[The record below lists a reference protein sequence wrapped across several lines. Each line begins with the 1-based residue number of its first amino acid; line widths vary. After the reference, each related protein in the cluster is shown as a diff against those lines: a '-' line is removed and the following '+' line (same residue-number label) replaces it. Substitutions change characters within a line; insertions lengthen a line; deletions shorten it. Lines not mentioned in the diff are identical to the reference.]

1 VVHSSAIVK
10 EFFRHNGL
18 SILVILLVPL
28 LALHPISFFFYTMKW
43 DMMDQF
49 FPCRFFISECLQ
61 NGQLPLWSPFI
72 NYGYPFHADPQS
84 GVFYPVTWLFS
95 LLGGY
100 NVYTIAAEYLLHIF
114 IAALSFYAFLRQFKV
129 SRLSATTFGIT
140 YALSGVFISNA
151 QHLTWVVSMAW
162 MPMVVLLFYR
172 LLQQP
177 QLQSA
182 LAFSLTAY
190 LFMTGGYPGFAIIL
204 FYFLVAYSLLNF
216 IQLIGSRDSQAVKN
230 TSLSLATGAFVF
242 ALISSGFI
250 FSIVQAMPDIA
261 RSKPVT
267 LAEANSIAFTP
278 QAAVSFLFP
287 FVNSS
292 VSYAYTTDTDIS
304 MTNIYMGIFFFPLF
318 IVGLWKTKQ
327 NGFQVL
333 LLIFGLVC
341 LLAALGDVT
350 PVRSCMYQYLPGMN
364 VFRHAAIFRAVAML
378 SFLGVAAAGFD
389 WLIHA
394 QTTLKKRVVAFSLW
408 VMLLFLIVVLFS
420 ISRQENNSIQ
430 LLNSLTPSAIEAFNR
445 SASIASHFI
454 AQAAFQLILVCWF
467 IVTFIWL
474 KTEVKKYVLAV
485 ILLADISAAAYLNL
499 PSTAISNV
507 KPRTLQAELDKFP
520 KNFPIPS
527 LTPIGDFGHVS
538 DISTDPMW
546 FNISFFKK
554 TPSWGGFN
562 NFYPKGIDDLKETP
576 TEKFV
581 KQQPVVFTADSLTN
595 TTLAIQKF
603 RPGYIQLSYGAK
615 QPVPLTLLQSNFK
628 GWEANCDGQPLPIS
642 KVYMNFM
649 QCEIPAGRH
658 QVTYIYNPKYLQLF
672 IGLGVFSLIICS
684 LVLLTVSVKKLSDE

>member
-1 VVHSSAIVK
+1 VK

-61 NGQLPLWSPFI
+61 NGQLPLWSPYI

-84 GVFYPVTWLFS
+84 GAFYPVTWLFS

-100 NVYTIAAEYLLHIF
+100 NVYTIAAEYLLHIL

-162 MPMVVLLFYR
+162 MPLVLLMFCR
-172 LLQQP
+172 LLHEP
-177 QLQSA
+177 KLQSA

-190 LFMTGGYPGFAIIL
+190 FFMTGGYPGFAIIL
-204 FYFLVAYSLLNF
+204 FYFLVVYGLAYF
-216 IQLIGSRDSQAVKN
+216 IRLISISDNYTAQNTGLALIVGAVM
-230 TSLSLATGAFVF
+230 F
-242 ALISSGFI
+242 ALISSGF
-250 FSIVQAMPDIA
+250 FYSIIQAMPDIA

-304 MTNIYMGIFFFPLF
+304 MTNIYMCIFFFPLF
-318 IVGLWKTKQ
+318 TLGLWKTQ
-327 NGFQVL
+327 RNSFQTML
-333 LLIFGLVC
+333 LLFGAVC
-341 LLAALGDVT
+341 LLAALGNVT
-350 PVRSCMYQYLPGMN
+350 PIRLWMYQYLPGMN
-364 VFRHAAIFRAVAML
+364 VFRHAAIFRAITVL
-378 SFLGVAAAGFD
+378 SFLGVAAVGFD
-389 WLIHA
+389 WLIQA
-394 QTTLKKRVVAFSLW
+394 QTSSKKRLVTFSLW
-408 VMLLFLIVVLFS
+408 VMLIFLIVVLFS
-420 ISRQENNSIQ
+420 LARQENEPIQ
-430 LLNSLTPSAIEAFNR
+430 LLNSLAPSVILEFNR
-445 SASIASHFI
+445 SASIASHFTT
-454 AQAAFQLILVCWF
+454 QATFQLIVVSLF
-467 IVTFIWL
+467 FALFIWL
-474 KTEVKKYVLAV
+474 KTEFKKYILAA
-485 ILLADISAAAYLNL
+485 ILLIDISVAAYLNL
-499 PSTAISNV
+499 PSTVISDIA
-507 KPRTLQAELDKFP
+507 PRSLQAELDKFP
-520 KNFPIPS
+520 KGFPVPS
-527 LTPIGDFGHVS
+527 LTPIGEFEHIS
-538 DISTDPMW
+538 NASTDPMW

-581 KQQPVVFTADSLTN
+581 KQQSVVFTADSLTN

-603 RPGYIQLSYGAK
+603 RPGYIQLSYEAK

-649 QCEIPAGRH
+649 QCEIPSGRH
-658 QVTYIYNPKYLQLF
+658 QVTYIYNPKYLHLF

>member
-1 VVHSSAIVK
+1 VK

-18 SILVILLVPL
+18 SILVILLVLL
-28 LALHPISFFFYTMKW
+28 LALHPISFLFYTMKW

-261 RSKPVT
+261 RS
-267 LAEANSIAFTP
+267 
-278 QAAVSFLFP
+278 
-287 FVNSS
+287 
-292 VSYAYTTDTDIS
+292 
-304 MTNIYMGIFFFPLF
+304 
-318 IVGLWKTKQ
+318 
-327 NGFQVL
+327 
-333 LLIFGLVC
+333 
-341 LLAALGDVT
+341 
-350 PVRSCMYQYLPGMN
+350 
-364 VFRHAAIFRAVAML
+364 
-378 SFLGVAAAGFD
+378 
-389 WLIHA
+389 
-394 QTTLKKRVVAFSLW
+394 
-408 VMLLFLIVVLFS
+408 
-420 ISRQENNSIQ
+420 
-430 LLNSLTPSAIEAFNR
+430 
-445 SASIASHFI
+445 
-454 AQAAFQLILVCWF
+454 
-467 IVTFIWL
+467 
-474 KTEVKKYVLAV
+474 
-485 ILLADISAAAYLNL
+485 
-499 PSTAISNV
+499 
-507 KPRTLQAELDKFP
+507 
-520 KNFPIPS
+520 
-527 LTPIGDFGHVS
+527 
-538 DISTDPMW
+538 
-546 FNISFFKK
+546 
-554 TPSWGGFN
+554 
-562 NFYPKGIDDLKETP
+562 
-576 TEKFV
+576 
-581 KQQPVVFTADSLTN
+581 
-595 TTLAIQKF
+595 
-603 RPGYIQLSYGAK
+603 
-615 QPVPLTLLQSNFK
+615 
-628 GWEANCDGQPLPIS
+628 
-642 KVYMNFM
+642 
-649 QCEIPAGRH
+649 
-658 QVTYIYNPKYLQLF
+658 
-672 IGLGVFSLIICS
+672 
-684 LVLLTVSVKKLSDE
+684 